1 MRDVLQT
8 SKRWFFIQ
16 YVPNTSII
24 IMDKESN
31 AMGEITQSPL
41 AGEIASLLES
51 NGAAKRS
58 KFPIVF
64 ENLSVIGSGN
74 KTEVAPT
81 AISPFQSALT
91 ILNPQSYK
99 KSAKPERTLL
109 SSWNGV
115 INPGEML
122 LVIGRP
128 GSGCTTFLKTLAGLR
143 REFHDTRGSLT
154 YGKSI
159 NSSAAD
165 SVRVTFCG
173 RIPSPYNGL
182 NFLCCMDTAED
193 DDHFPTLLVEETLR
207 FAVESSWPRDASKS
221 AKHGSVR
228 SLADLFG
235 LGHVL
240 RTRVGSASI
249 RGVSGGERR
258 RVSLA
263 EALATHADVMC
274 LDNPTNGLD
283 SSTALEFVEM
293 MREYTRQS
301 GCATI
306 MSIYQGSDA
315 MVPMFDKIAVI
326 NQGHQVFYGRSQEA
340 KPYFEQ
346 LGHKCPPTTTITDF
360 LTSMSANRISAPIT
374 SREPPPSTTKQL
386 KMAFESSSYY
396 QETLREVLA
405 TKSMPLPAGSLGGN
419 AFELPL
425 WQQIYLC
432 TKRQFRVLV
441 TNYHNWLI
449 EAGCAIVQSIAIGT
463 LFRDQPRETK
473 SFFILACSLFFCAL
487 VPSLQAMS
495 EFGNTFA
502 TRSLVARQKQ
512 YGFYRPMSYA
522 LGLVTTDMIW
532 KIVTISYNI
541 PQYFLTGFQYDA
553 GKFFTWF
560 LVLYVENMA
569 LSMIFRTV
577 GILSKSMSWAVLPV
591 GVIFNLG
598 VIYTGLYI
606 PPPQMQGWLFWIKYI
621 NPLYYSWESIVVNE
635 FSNLEY
641 QCSDS
646 DLAPSGPSYVN
657 FTNQVC
663 AVKGAIPGQASVL
676 GSAFVREQYGLD
688 ASHLWRNVGINI
700 AIFLFFA
707 VCTGIGMELHKPA
720 AGTAATVMYRK
731 QTWPAERK
739 GKDRLDVAETDV
751 ESGSSD
757 ETQVSTQGISP
768 TQVNTHQMETHSGRT
783 LAWDNLC
790 LRIET
795 DGKEKVLLDNLSAKP
810 NVTGSVHPN
819 HLTALMGVSGAGKT
833 TLLNTL
839 AGRIDF
845 GKVSGQLSIDDSP
858 LPKSFTRFMGY
869 VQQQDIHLPSQT
881 VREALQMTARLRR
894 PSSVSN
900 EEKDGYVEKLIS
912 LLELDDLAEVLV
924 GFPGSGLTL
933 EQRRRV
939 SIGVELAALPEVL
952 FLDEPTSGLDGQSAL
967 HIVRLLRKLADAGQT
982 ILCTIHQPAGE
993 VIEYFDH
1000 LVLLVKGGRVAYDG
1014 PLGDGCSAAVE
1025 YFQNQSHVDCGEKQ
1039 NPAEYILDI
1048 VGAGSRSTNTIDWAT
1063 TWDQSKASTSG
1074 PQQKEKVEP
1083 HDVQSSLE
1091 MQSRGRY
1098 AVSFVSQLSVVLRR
1112 AWLFTWRDPDYFA
1125 AKLFLNLGNGLVNG
1139 LSYLNSPDTG
1149 DGMYN
1154 RIFSAFVAMIVGP
1167 PLALQTEVRFFAFRD
1182 IFLLRDKDSMSYSWI
1197 VMVLSAI
1204 LVELPFALITGL
1216 VYWLVWYYPVGYFTS
1231 SDRAGYSF
1239 LMFEL
1244 FHIFVHSLAQLVAS
1258 VMPSLESSF
1267 VANGFCFMF
1276 LNTLSGTLSPKPL
1289 TPTGWKW
1296 YYDLNPLFYF
1306 SEGTAAVLTHGLEI
1320 TCSDAETFEFVPP
1333 SNTTCVDYAYEWLE
1347 SASGYVMNQDDMEIC
1362 RYCRYK
1368 DGDSYLKQY
1377 DWTFGNRWRDV
1388 GVFLAFIAF
1397 NYLGV
1402 MALMYLTK
1410 IHKWRR

>member
-1 MRDVLQT
+1 MA
-8 SKRWFFIQ
+8 
-16 YVPNTSII
+16 
-24 IMDKESN
+24 MDKESKVL
-31 AMGEITQSPL
+31 GELSLNPL
-41 AGEIASLLES
+41 AGKITSLLES

-74 KTEVAPT
+74 KAEVAPT

-91 ILNPQSYK
+91 MLSPQSYK

-115 INPGEML
+115 VNPGEML

-143 REFHDTRGSLT
+143 GEFHDTRGSLT
-154 YGKSI
+154 YGGKSI
-159 NSSAAD
+159 DSSAAD
-165 SVRVTFCG
+165 SVRVTFC
-173 RIPSPYNGL
+173 
-182 NFLCCMDTAED
+182 AEE

-207 FAVESSWPRDASKS
+207 FAVESSWPRNSSRPIKYDL
-221 AKHGSVR
+221 VQ

-326 NQGHQVFYGRSQEA
+326 NQGHQVFYGKAHEA
-340 KPYFEQ
+340 KPHFEQ

-360 LTSMSANRISAPIT
+360 LTSMSAIRISMPII
-374 SREPPPSTTKQL
+374 SGEPPPSTTKQL
-386 KMAFESSSYY
+386 ETAFKSSSHNH
-396 QETLREVLA
+396 ETMSEVLA
-405 TKSMPLPAGSLGGN
+405 VKSMPLPPGSLGGN
-419 AFELPL
+419 TFELPL
-425 WQQIYLC
+425 WRQIHLC

-441 TNYHNWLI
+441 TNYHNWLV
-449 EAGCAIVQSIAIGT
+449 EAGCGVVQSIAIGT

-502 TRSLVARQKQ
+502 TRSLVVRQKQ

-522 LGLVTTDMIW
+522 LGLVMTDMIW
-532 KIVTISYNI
+532 KIVAISYNI

-560 LVLYVENMA
+560 LVLYVEHMA

-577 GILSKSMSWAVLPV
+577 GVLTNSMSWAVLPV
-591 GVIFNLG
+591 GVIFNIG

-621 NPLYYSWESIVVNE
+621 NPLYYSWESIIVNE

-641 QCSDS
+641 QCSAA
-646 DLAPSGPSYVN
+646 DLAPSGPNYGN
-657 FTNQVC
+657 IANQVC
-663 AVKGAIPGQASVL
+663 AVKGALPGRTSVL
-676 GSAFVREQYGLD
+676 GSAFVREQYGMD

-731 QTWPAERK
+731 QTWPAGRK
-739 GKDRLDVAETDV
+739 GKNGLNAAETDI

-757 ETQVSTQGISP
+757 ENQASAQVASHTTGE
-768 TQVNTHQMETHSGRT
+768 THQMETHSGRT

-795 DGKEKVLLDNLSAKP
+795 DGKERVLLDNLS
-810 NVTGSVHPN
+810 GSVHPK

-845 GKVSGQLSIDDSP
+845 GKMTGQISIDGSP

-869 VQQQDIHLPSQT
+869 VQQQDINLPSQT

-900 EEKDGYVEKLIS
+900 EEKDAYVEKLIS
-912 LLELDDLAEVLV
+912 LLELDELAEALV
-924 GFPGSGLTL
+924 GVPGAGLTL

-967 HIVRLLRKLADAGQT
+967 HIVRLLRKLADSGQT

-993 VIEYFDH
+993 VIDYFDH

-1014 PLGDGCSAAVE
+1014 PLGDDCSTAVE
-1025 YFQNQSHVDCGEKQ
+1025 YFENQSHVGCAEKQ

-1063 TWDQSKASTSG
+1063 TWDRSKASISD
-1074 PQQKEKVEP
+1074 PQQREQVESQGF
-1083 HDVQSSLE
+1083 QSSLDT
-1091 MQSRGRY
+1091 QSRGRY
-1098 AVSFVSQLSVVLRR
+1098 AVSFASQLSVVLRR

-1125 AKLFLNLGNGLVNG
+1125 AKLFLNLSNGLVNG
-1139 LSYLNSPDTG
+1139 LSYLNSPNTS

-1204 LVELPFALITGL
+1204 FVELPFALITGL
-1216 VYWLVWYYPVGYFTS
+1216 IYWLVWYYPVGYFTS

-1239 LMFEL
+1239 LIFEL
-1244 FHIFVHSLAQLVAS
+1244 FHVFVHSLAQLVAS
-1258 VMPSLESSF
+1258 AMPSLESSF
-1267 VANGFCFMF
+1267 MANGFCFMF

-1289 TPTGWKW
+1289 TPSGWRW

-1306 SEGTAAVLTHGLEI
+1306 SEGTAATLTHGLDI
-1320 TCSDAETFEFVPP
+1320 TCSDSETFEFMPP
-1333 SNTTCVDYAYEWLE
+1333 SNTTCIEYAYEWLE
-1347 SASGYVMNQDDMEIC
+1347 SASGYLMNPDGMDIC

-1377 DWTFGNRWRDV
+1377 DWTFGNRWRDM
-1388 GVFLAFIAF
+1388 GVFIAFIAF

-1402 MALMYLTK
+1402 MALMYLTQ
-1410 IHKWRR
+1410 IHKWKR

>member
-1 MRDVLQT
+1 MRDVLQI

-24 IMDKESN
+24 VMEKESN
-31 AMGEITQSPL
+31 VMGEISENPL
-41 AGEIASLLES
+41 AGKITSLLES

-58 KFPIVF
+58 KYPIVF

-74 KTEVAPT
+74 KAEVAPT

-115 INPGEML
+115 VNPGEML
-122 LVIGRP
+122 LVIGKP

-143 REFHDTRGSLT
+143 AEFHDTRGSLT
-154 YGKSI
+154 YGGKSI
-159 NSSAAD
+159 DASAAD

-173 RIPSPYNGL
+173 RALSFHSTTDLIAYVAWTQPRTMTIS
-182 NFLCCMDTAED
+182 
-193 DDHFPTLLVEETLR
+193 LLSLLKR
-207 FAVESSWPRDASKS
+207 LSGGFAVESSWPRDASKS
-221 AKHGSVR
+221 AKHDSVR
-228 SLADLFG
+228 SLADLVG

-326 NQGHQVFYGRSQEA
+326 NQGHQVFYGKAQEA
-340 KPYFEQ
+340 KPHFEK

-360 LTSMSANRISAPIT
+360 LTGMSANKISAPIT

-386 KMAFESSSYY
+386 KMAFESSSHY
-396 QETLREVLA
+396 QDTLREALA
-405 TKSMPLPAGSLGGN
+405 AKSMPLPPGSFGGN
-419 AFELPL
+419 TFELPL
-425 WQQIYLC
+425 WHQIRLC
-432 TKRQFRVLV
+432 TNRQFRVLV

-473 SFFILACSLFFCAL
+473 SFFIVACSLFFCAL

-560 LVLYVENMA
+560 LVLYIENMA

-621 NPLYYSWESIVVNE
+621 NPLYYSWESIIVNE

-646 DLAPSGPSYVN
+646 DLAPSGPNYVN

-663 AVKGAIPGQASVL
+663 AVKGAVPGQASVL

-720 AGTAATVMYRK
+720 AGTAATVLYRK
-731 QTWPAERK
+731 QTWPADRK
-739 GKDRLDVAETDV
+739 GKNRLDVAETDI

-757 ETQVSTQGISP
+757 ENQTFTHGISP
-768 TQVNTHQMETHSGRT
+768 TEGNTHQMETHSGRT

-795 DGKEKVLLDNLSAKP
+795 DGKEKVLLDNLSAQL

-819 HLTALMGVSGAGKT
+819 QLTALMG
-833 TLLNTL
+833 
-839 AGRIDF
+839 
-845 GKVSGQLSIDDSP
+845 
-858 LPKSFTRFMGY
+858 
-869 VQQQDIHLPSQT
+869 
-881 VREALQMTARLRR
+881 
-894 PSSVSN
+894 
-900 EEKDGYVEKLIS
+900 
-912 LLELDDLAEVLV
+912 
-924 GFPGSGLTL
+924 
-933 EQRRRV
+933 
-939 SIGVELAALPEVL
+939 
-952 FLDEPTSGLDGQSAL
+952 
-967 HIVRLLRKLADAGQT
+967 
-982 ILCTIHQPAGE
+982 
-993 VIEYFDH
+993 
-1000 LVLLVKGGRVAYDG
+1000 
-1014 PLGDGCSAAVE
+1014 
-1025 YFQNQSHVDCGEKQ
+1025 SHVGCGEKQ

-1048 VGAGSRSTNTIDWAT
+1048 VGAGSRSTNTIDWAS
-1063 TWDQSKASTSG
+1063 TWDHSKASTSD
-1074 PQQKEKVEP
+1074 PQQKGKSEP
-1083 HDVQSSLE
+1083 QDIQSSFE
-1091 MQSRGRY
+1091 MQSRSRY
-1098 AVSFVSQLSVVLRR
+1098 AVSFLSQLSVVLRR

-1125 AKLFLNLGNGLVNG
+1125 AKLFLNLSNGLVNG

-1154 RIFSAFVAMIVGP
+1154 RIFSAFVAVIVGP

-1197 VMVLSAI
+1197 VMVLSSI

-1244 FHIFVHSLAQLVAS
+1244 FHVFVHSLAQLVAS

-1276 LNTLSGTLSPKPL
+1276 INTLSGILSPKPL
-1289 TPTGWKW
+1289 TPAGWRW

-1320 TCSDAETFEFVPP
+1320 TCSDAETFEFMPP
-1333 SNTTCVDYAYEWLE
+1333 SNTTCIDYAYEWLE
-1347 SASGYVMNQDDMEIC
+1347 NASGYVMNQDDMEIC

>member
-1 MRDVLQT
+1 MME
-8 SKRWFFIQ
+8 
-16 YVPNTSII
+16 N
-24 IMDKESN
+24 ESN
-31 AMGEITQSPL
+31 GLGELSQSPL
-41 AGEIASLLES
+41 AGRIASLLES

-74 KTEVAPT
+74 KAEVAPT
-81 AISPFQSALT
+81 AISPFQSTLT
-91 ILNPQSYK
+91 FLNPQSYR
-99 KSAKPERTLL
+99 KSTKPERTLL

-122 LVIGRP
+122 LVIGKP

-143 REFHDTRGSLT
+143 GEFHDTRGSLT
-154 YGKSI
+154 YGGKSI
-159 NSSAAD
+159 DSSATD
-165 SVRVTFCG
+165 SVRVTFC
-173 RIPSPYNGL
+173 
-182 NFLCCMDTAED
+182 AED

-207 FAVESSWPRDASKS
+207 FAVESSWPIDASRS
-221 AKHGSVR
+221 AKHDSVR
-228 SLADLFG
+228 SLADLVG

-263 EALATHADVMC
+263 EALATHADVIC

-315 MVPMFDKIAVI
+315 MVPMFDKVAVI
-326 NQGHQVFYGRSQEA
+326 NQGHQVFYGKAQEA
-340 KPYFEQ
+340 KPHFEK

-360 LTSMSANRISAPIT
+360 LTSMSANKISTPIT
-374 SREPPPSTTKQL
+374 SREPPPSTTKEL

-396 QETLREVLA
+396 QETLKDILA
-405 TKSMPLPAGSLGGN
+405 AKSMPLSPSSLGGN
-419 AFELPL
+419 TFELPL
-425 WQQIYLC
+425 WHQIHLC

-449 EAGCAIVQSIAIGT
+449 EAGCGIIQSVAIGT
-463 LFRDQPRETK
+463 LFRNQPRETK
-473 SFFILACSLFFCAL
+473 AFFILACSLFFCAL

-577 GILSKSMSWAVLPV
+577 GILTKSMSWAVLPV
-591 GVIFNLG
+591 GVIFNIG

-621 NPLYYSWESIVVNE
+621 NPLYYSWESIIVNE

-646 DLAPSGPSYVN
+646 DLAPSGANYGN
-657 FTNQVC
+657 FSNQVC
-663 AVKGAIPGQASVL
+663 AVKGALPGQLSVL

-707 VCTGIGMELHKPA
+707 VCTGIGVELHKPS
-720 AGTAATVMYRK
+720 AGTAATVLYRK
-731 QTWPAERK
+731 QTWAAERK
-739 GKDRLDVAETDV
+739 GKSRLDVAETDM

-757 ETQVSTQGISP
+757 ETQVFTHGISP
-768 TQVNTHQMETHSGRT
+768 TEGNTHQMETHSGRT
-783 LAWDNLC
+783 LAWDKLC
-790 LRIET
+790 LGIET
-795 DGKEKVLLDNLSAKP
+795 DGKEKVLLDNLS
-810 NVTGSVHPN
+810 GSVHPN

-845 GKVSGQLSIDDSP
+845 GKMSGQLSIDGSP

-894 PSSVSN
+894 PSSVSD

-912 LLELDDLAEVLV
+912 LLELDDLAEALV
-924 GFPGSGLTL
+924 GSPGAGLTL

-1025 YFQNQSHVDCGEKQ
+1025 YFQSQSQVGCGENQ

-1063 TWDQSKASTSG
+1063 TWDQSKTSRLD

-1083 HDVQSSLE
+1083 QDGQSSLE

-1098 AVSFVSQLSVVLRR
+1098 AVSFTSQLSVVLRR

-1125 AKLFLNLGNGLVNG
+1125 AKLFLNLSNGLVNG

-1244 FHIFVHSLAQLVAS
+1244 FHVFVHSLAQLVAS

-1289 TPTGWKW
+1289 TPAGWKW

-1320 TCSDAETFEFVPP
+1320 TCSEAETFEFMAP
-1333 SNTTCVDYAYEWLE
+1333 SNTTCIEYAYEWLE
-1347 SASGYVMNQDDMEIC
+1347 GASGYVMNPDDMEIC

-1368 DGDSYLKQY
+1368 DGDSYVSYLY
-1377 DWTFGNRWRDV
+1377 SPI
-1388 GVFLAFIAF
+1388 LAS
-1397 NYLGV
+1397 
-1402 MALMYLTK
+1402 
-1410 IHKWRR
+1410 

>member
-1 MRDVLQT
+1 
-8 SKRWFFIQ
+8 
-16 YVPNTSII
+16 
-24 IMDKESN
+24 MDKESN
-31 AMGEITQSPL
+31 GLGELSQNPL
-41 AGEIASLLES
+41 AGKIASLLES

-74 KTEVAPT
+74 KAEVAPT
-81 AISPFQSALT
+81 AISPFQSAFT

-122 LVIGRP
+122 LVIGKP

-143 REFHDTRGSLT
+143 GEFHDTRGSLT
-154 YGKSI
+154 YGGKSI
-159 NSSAAD
+159 DSSAAD
-165 SVRVTFCG
+165 SVRVTFC
-173 RIPSPYNGL
+173 
-182 NFLCCMDTAED
+182 AEE

-207 FAVESSWPRDASKS
+207 FAVDSSWPRNASKS
-221 AKHGSVR
+221 AKHDSVR
-228 SLADLFG
+228 SLADLHG

-240 RTRVGSASI
+240 RTRVGNASV

-293 MREYTRQS
+293 MRQYTRQS

-326 NQGHQVFYGRSQEA
+326 NQGHQVFYGRAQEA
-340 KPYFEQ
+340 KPHFEQ

-360 LTSMSANRISAPIT
+360 LTSMSANRISTPIT
-374 SREPPPSTTKQL
+374 SREPPPSTTEQL
-386 KMAFESSSYY
+386 KMAFESSTHY
-396 QETLREVLA
+396 QEALGEVLA
-405 TKSMPLPAGSLGGN
+405 AKSMPLPAVSLGGN

-425 WQQIYLC
+425 WHQIHLC

-463 LFRDQPRETK
+463 LFRNQPRETK
-473 SFFILACSLFFCAL
+473 AFFILACSLFFCAL

-553 GKFFTWF
+553 GKFLTWF

-646 DLAPSGPSYVN
+646 DLVPTGPNYVN
-657 FTNQVC
+657 LTNQVC
-663 AVKGAIPGQASVL
+663 AVKGALPGQASVL
-676 GSAFVREQYGLD
+676 GSEFVREQYGLD

-720 AGTAATVMYRK
+720 AGTAATVLYRK

-739 GKDRLDVAETDV
+739 GTNKFNVAETDI

-757 ETQVSTQGISP
+757 GTQVSTQGTFP
-768 TQVNTHQMETHSGRT
+768 TEVNTHQMETHSGRT

-790 LRIET
+790 LRIES
-795 DGKEKVLLDNLSAKP
+795 DGKEKVLLDSLS
-810 NVTGSVHPN
+810 GSVHPN

-845 GKVSGQLSIDDSP
+845 GKMSGQLSIDGSP

-900 EEKDGYVEKLIS
+900 EEKYGYVEKLIS
-912 LLELDDLAEVLV
+912 LLELDGLAEALV
-924 GFPGSGLTL
+924 GFPGAGLTL

-1000 LVLLVKGGRVAYDG
+1000 LVLLVRGGRVAYDG
-1014 PLGDGCSAAVE
+1014 PLGDGCSAALE
-1025 YFQNQSHVDCGEKQ
+1025 YFQNQSHVSYGEKQ

-1063 TWDQSKASTSG
+1063 TWDQSKASTSD
-1074 PQQKEKVEP
+1074 PQQKEKIQP
-1083 HDVQSSLE
+1083 KDVQSSLE

-1125 AKLFLNLGNGLVNG
+1125 AKLFLNLSNGLVNG

-1167 PLALQTEVRFFAFRD
+1167 PLALQTEVRFFSFRD
-1182 IFLLRDKDSMSYSWI
+1182 IFLLRDKDSMSYSWL

-1244 FHIFVHSLAQLVAS
+1244 FHVFVHSLAQLVAS

-1289 TPTGWKW
+1289 TPAGWKW

-1306 SEGTAAVLTHGLEI
+1306 SEGTAAVLAHGLEI

-1333 SNTTCVDYAYEWLE
+1333 SNTTCIDYAYEWLE
-1347 SASGYVMNQDDMEIC
+1347 SASGYVMNPDDMEMC

-1402 MALMYLTK
+1402 MALIYLTK